1 MVIHAGL
8 FKVRC
13 RLERMVHL
21 RGRLDKVSLGPAGL
35 SLGVFFLR
43 RWGLG
48 LQFVVLVWN
57 FKNGVDGFV
66 GLSWLL
72 HFGVL
77 RSLVVVFMPVLLI
90 RDVAVSK
97 CPHREL
103 RGKVATFDLICHRVG
118 VGLCVRRI
126 IWPSFR
132 GGGVGSG
139 VPGLLDGVGLA
150 PSHLSS
156 FRSILRTR
164 WGRGVA
170 STAGPQGILAL

>member
-1 MVIHAGL
+1 
-8 FKVRC
+8 
-13 RLERMVHL
+13 MVHL

-57 FKNGVDGFV
+57 FKNGVGGFV

-72 HFGVL
+72 HFSVL

-156 FRSILRTR
+156 VRSILRTR

-170 STAGPQGILAL
+170 STAGPQGIWPCKCFISVPI

>member
-1 MVIHAGL
+1 M
-8 FKVRC
+8 
-13 RLERMVHL
+13 
-21 RGRLDKVSLGPAGL
+21 SLGPAGL

-57 FKNGVDGFV
+57 FKNGVGGFV

-103 RGKVATFDLICHRVG
+103 RGKVAPFDLICHRVG

-126 IWPSFR
+126 IRPSFR

-156 FRSILRTR
+156 FRLILRSH
-164 WGRGVA
+164 WGRGVVCMYVCIFGLITDIVYRHW
-170 STAGPQGILAL
+170 SIFLKHKI